1 MFAPSM
7 TPLFIGVDGG
17 GTQTRVLV
25 ADGHGH
31 EVATASG
38 GASIVRPG
46 AAAHS
51 AKVIAQVVGDALA
64 SIDGN
69 KGIARALVVG
79 VAGVGREEE
88 RAALTDAL
96 ERFELADET
105 NVQPDG
111 IIALEDAFGDGP
123 GVLLVSG
130 TGSVCFGRGPTGT
143 IERCGGWGPICG
155 DEGSGSW
162 IGRRAL
168 SIVTAAVDG
177 REPETSLGS
186 AVLAA
191 LQLRDPLELIPWGA
205 QATATE
211 LASLAPVVL
220 EAAATGDLRAN
231 SLVSLA
237 AEELML
243 HVRALG
249 RRLFGDERAAIPLA
263 LSGGLLAKGS
273 LLRKRLEHRLKAAVP
288 GGIVRA
294 EDVVP
299 VRGAVRLAIRTAS
312 ARAQR

>member
-7 TPLFIGVDGG
+7 GIFIGVDGG

-25 ADGHGH
+25 ADDSGR
-31 EVATASG
+31 ELASASG
-38 GASIVRPG
+38 GASVVRPG
-46 AAAHS
+46 AAAQS
-51 AKVIAQVVGDALA
+51 AKVIAQVVRDALA
-64 SIDGN
+64 NVQGN
-69 KGIARALVVG
+69 AGTVRALIVG
-79 VAGVGREEE
+79 VAGVGRDEE
-88 RAALTDAL
+88 RAALSGAL
-96 ERFELADET
+96 EHLDLAEET
-105 NVQPDG
+105 IVQPDA

-143 IERCGGWGPICG
+143 VERCGGWGPVCG

-177 REPETSLGS
+177 REPETSLGG

-191 LQLRDPLELIPWGA
+191 LQLRDPLELIPWGS
-205 QATATE
+205 QATPTE
-211 LASLAPVVL
+211 LASLAPAVL

-249 RRLFGDERAAIPLA
+249 RRLFGDERASIPLA
-263 LSGGLLAKGS
+263 FSGGLLTKGS

-288 GGIVRA
+288 GGAVRA
-294 EDVVP
+294 EEVVP
-299 VRGAVRLAIRTAS
+299 VRGAVRLAIRIAS
-312 ARAQR
+312 ARVQK

>member
-1 MFAPSM
+1 MFAPNM
-7 TPLFIGVDGG
+7 GIFIGVDGG
-17 GTQTRVLV
+17 GTQTRVLI
-25 ADGHGH
+25 ADENGR
-31 EVATASG
+31 ELATASG
-38 GASIVRPG
+38 GPGVVRPG
-46 AAAHS
+46 AAPQA
-51 AKVIAQVVGDALA
+51 AKVIVQCVREALSA
-64 SIDGN
+64 IG
-69 KGIARALVVG
+69 GRPGTVRALVVG
-79 VAGVGREEE
+79 VAGVGRNEE
-88 RAALTDAL
+88 RTALLAAL
-96 ERFELADET
+96 ERADIAEET
-105 NVQPDG
+105 VVHPDA
-111 IIALEDAFGDGP
+111 IIALEDAFGEGP

-130 TGSVCFGRGPTGT
+130 TGSVCFGRGPTGSV
-143 IERCGGWGPICG
+143 ERCGGWGPVCG

-168 SIVTAAVDG
+168 SIVTAAADG

-205 QATATE
+205 QASPAE
-211 LASLAPVVL
+211 LAALAPVVL
-220 EAAATGDLRAN
+220 EAAAAGDLRSN

-249 RRLFGDERAAIPLA
+249 RRLFGDERATIPLA

-288 GGIVRA
+288 GGLVRT
-294 EDVVP
+294 EEVVP

-312 ARAQR
+312 ARVSR

>member
-1 MFAPSM
+1 MFAPKM
-7 TPLFIGVDGG
+7 GLFIGVDGG

-25 ADGHGH
+25 ADENGR
-31 EVATASG
+31 ELATASG
-38 GASIVRPG
+38 GASGVRPG

-51 AKVIAQVVGDALA
+51 AKVIAQAVRDALA
-64 SIDGN
+64 SVDG
-69 KGIARALVVG
+69 KAATSRALVVG
-79 VAGVGREEE
+79 VAGVGRDEE

-96 ERFELADET
+96 ERLDLAEDIT
-105 NVQPDG
+105 VLPDA

-123 GVLLVSG
+123 GILLVSG
-130 TGSVCFGRGPTGT
+130 TGSVCFGRGPTGAV
-143 IERCGGWGPICG
+143 ERCGGWGPVCG

-186 AVLAA
+186 AVLSA
-191 LQLRDPLELIPWGA
+191 LQLHDPLELIPWGA
-205 QATATE
+205 QASAAE
-211 LASLAPVVL
+211 LASLAPAVL

-249 RRLFGDERAAIPLA
+249 RRLFGDERATIPLA

-273 LLRKRLEHRLKAAVP
+273 LLRKRLEHRMKAAVP
-288 GGIVRA
+288 GGTVRA

-312 ARAQR
+312 ARIQR

>member
-1 MFAPSM
+1 MFAPKM
-7 TPLFIGVDGG
+7 GLFIGVDGG
-17 GTQTRVLV
+17 GTHTRVLV
-25 ADGHGH
+25 ADESGR
-31 EVATASG
+31 EVASASG
-38 GASIVRPG
+38 GASVVRPG

-51 AKVIAQVVGDALA
+51 AKVIAQAVRDALA
-64 SIDGN
+64 SIDG
-69 KGIARALVVG
+69 KAATARALVVG
-79 VAGVGREEE
+79 VAGVGRDEE

-96 ERFELADET
+96 DRLDLAEET
-105 NVQPDG
+105 TVHPDAV
-111 IIALEDAFGDGP
+111 IALEDAFGDGP

-143 IERCGGWGPICG
+143 VERCGGWGPVCG

-177 REPETSLGS
+177 REPETSLGN

-191 LQLRDPLELIPWGA
+191 LQLRDALELIPWGA

-249 RRLFGDERAAIPLA
+249 RRLFGDERATIPLA

-294 EDVVP
+294 EEVVP
-299 VRGAVRLAIRTAS
+299 VRGAVRLALRTAS
-312 ARAQR
+312 ARTSR